1 VQHGS
6 EGARDWISKR
16 RSTTR
21 SRQSE
26 LEDVEDVL
34 TTGEGAI
41 HPICSGPAYEV
52 SG

>member
-1 VQHGS
+1 LDKQEKVNNTL
-6 EGARDWISKR
+6 E
-16 RSTTR
+16 T
-21 SRQSE
+21 SE